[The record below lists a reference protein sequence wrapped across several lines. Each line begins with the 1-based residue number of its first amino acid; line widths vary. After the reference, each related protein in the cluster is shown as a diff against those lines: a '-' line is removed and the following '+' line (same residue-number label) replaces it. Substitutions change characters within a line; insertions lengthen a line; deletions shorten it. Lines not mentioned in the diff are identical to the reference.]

1 MFNSPLNVSN
11 VCTRMVALSL
21 ALALSACM
29 VGPDYQRPEIDV
41 PAAWRLGAT
50 EVGEISN
57 IAWWD
62 QFQNPVLSDL
72 VRTAL
77 ANNKD
82 LEIAT
87 ANVDQAS
94 AQYGIVRS
102 AQFPQLSGGATA
114 ERRRLSETTALGVS
128 PGRATF
134 NDYGV
139 NLSAS
144 FELDIWGR
152 LRRASESARAS
163 LLATQ
168 QGKGTVVLTV
178 VTTVASGYIQL
189 LALDRQLDV
198 AQRTS
203 QSLGEAARLQ
213 RVRFEEGAVPES
225 DYQQAE
231 SQYREAAARVP
242 ELERQIAQQE
252 NFISVLLGRNPGP
265 IPRGRDIDA
274 LIFPAV
280 PDGLPASLLERRP
293 DIRQAEENLI
303 AANADI
309 GVAKAAYFPDISL
322 TGLLGLE
329 SAQLSDL
336 FKGPSKVW
344 SFGVGLTQPIF
355 NAGRIRG
362 QVALAEALQRQALY
376 TYEKSIISAFQ
387 DVENALID
395 RTKFGQIREEQ
406 AKNLEALRRFR
417 DLAELRYSE
426 GATIYLEV
434 ANAEQSFF
442 NAQLAY
448 VATQS
453 QLFQSYANLYK
464 AMGGGWVE
472 DAEGLAG
479 STLPEAQVAGR
490 TGQSAIVAPTD
501 TKVSTETIVQ

>member
-1 MFNSPLNVSN
+1 MLNSALNPSTLRNGAIALVL
-11 VCTRMVALSL
+11 VAS
-21 ALALSACM
+21 LSACM
-29 VGPDYQRPEIDV
+29 VGPDYRRPEVDV

-50 EVGEISN
+50 EASEISN

-62 QFQNPVLSDL
+62 QFQDSVLSEL
-72 VRTAL
+72 VRGAL

-87 ANVDQAS
+87 ANVDQAV

-102 AQFPQLSGGATA
+102 AQFPQVNA
-114 ERRRLSETTALGVS
+114 GVS
-128 PGRATF
+128 AARERSSANAPLPGGRTV

-144 FELDIWGR
+144 FELDVWGK
-152 LRRASESARAS
+152 LRRATESARAN
-163 LLATQ
+163 LLATE

-178 VTTVASGYIQL
+178 VTTVAGAYIQL
-189 LALDRQLDV
+189 RALDGQLEI
-198 AQRTS
+198 AQHTS

-242 ELERQIAQQE
+242 ELEREIAQQE
-252 NFISVLLGRNPGP
+252 NFLSVLLGHNPGP
-265 IPRGRDIDA
+265 IARGQDIDT
-274 LIFPAV
+274 LLFPAV
-280 PDGLPASLLERRP
+280 PEGLPASLLERRP
-293 DIRQAEENLI
+293 DIRQAEQSLI

-322 TGLLGLE
+322 TALLGLE

-336 FKGPSKVW
+336 FKGPSKAW
-344 SFGVGLTQPIF
+344 SFGVGVLQPIF
-355 NAGRIRG
+355 NAGRIRS
-362 QVALAEALQRQALY
+362 QVAQAEALQRQALY

-406 AKNLEALRRFR
+406 VQNVEALRRFR
-417 DLAELRYSE
+417 DLAELRYRE
-426 GATIYLEV
+426 GVTIYLEV
-434 ANAEQSFF
+434 ANAEQSLF

-472 DAEGLAG
+472 G
-479 STLPEAQVAGR
+479 SGGTRWQQCCR
-490 TGQSAIVAPTD
+490 
-501 TKVSTETIVQ
+501 

>member
-1 MFNSPLNVSN
+1 MFNSSLNASAVRN
-11 VCTRMVALSL
+11 GAVALLL
-21 ALALSACM
+21 AVPLSACM
-29 VGPDYQRPEIDV
+29 VGPDYRRPEVDV

-50 EVGEISN
+50 EASEISN

-62 QFQNPVLSDL
+62 QFQDPVLSDL

-87 ANVDQAS
+87 ANVDQAF

-102 AQFPQLSGGATA
+102 AQFPQVNASASATRERSSANIRLGGQ
-114 ERRRLSETTALGVS
+114 
-128 PGRATF
+128 TF

-144 FELDIWGR
+144 FELDIWGK
-152 LRRASESARAS
+152 LRRATESARAS
-163 LLATQ
+163 LLASQ
-168 QGKGTVVLTV
+168 QGKATVVLTV

-189 LALDRQLDV
+189 RALDRQLEI

-213 RVRFEEGAVPES
+213 RVRFEEGAVPAS

-231 SQYREAAARVP
+231 SQYREAVARVP
-242 ELERQIAQQE
+242 ELEREIAQQE
-252 NFISVLLGRNPGP
+252 NFLSVLLGRNPGS

-274 LIFPAV
+274 LLFPAV
-280 PDGLPASLLERRP
+280 PEGLPASLLERRP
-293 DIRQAEENLI
+293 DIRQAEQNLI

-322 TGLLGLE
+322 TALLGLE

-336 FKGPSKVW
+336 FKGPSRVW
-344 SFGVGLTQPIF
+344 SFGTGVLQPIF

-362 QVALAEALQRQALY
+362 QVAQAEALQRQALH

-395 RTKFGQIREEQ
+395 RTKFGQVRDEQ
-406 AKNLEALRRFR
+406 AKNVEALRSFR
-417 DLAELRYSE
+417 DLADLRYRE

-434 ANAEQSFF
+434 ASAEQSLFI
-442 NAQLAY
+442 AQLAY
-448 VATQS
+448 VATQA

-464 AMGGGWVE
+464 AIGGGWV
-472 DAEGLAG
+472 DQAEELVGKSLAG
-479 STLPEAQVAGR
+479 DQES
-490 TGQSAIVAPTD
+490 
-501 TKVSTETIVQ
+501 K

>member
-1 MFNSPLNVSN
+1 MRNATLNRPTARNGASALVL
-11 VCTRMVALSL
+11 ALS
-21 ALALSACM
+21 LSACM
-29 VGPDYQRPEIDV
+29 VGPDYRRPEIDV
-41 PAAWRLGAT
+41 PAAWRLGGT
-50 EVGEISN
+50 EASEISN

-62 QFQNPVLSDL
+62 QFQDPVLSSL
-72 VRTAL
+72 VRTGL

-87 ANVDQAS
+87 ANVDQAF

-102 AQFPQLSGGATA
+102 AQFPQLSADATA
-114 ERRRLSETTALGVS
+114 ERQRSSKTTALGS
-128 PGRATF
+128 AAGRGQF
-134 NDYGV
+134 NDFGV

-144 FELDIWGR
+144 FELDVWGR

-163 LLATQ
+163 LLASQ
-168 QGKGTVVLTV
+168 QGRGTVVLTV

-189 LALDRQLDV
+189 RALDRQLEI

-231 SQYREAAARVP
+231 SQYREAVARVP
-242 ELERQIAQQE
+242 ELEREIAQQE
-252 NFISVLLGRNPGP
+252 NFISVLLGHNPGP

-274 LIFPAV
+274 LLFPAV

-336 FKGPSKVW
+336 FKGSSKAW
-344 SFGVGLTQPIF
+344 SVGASVLQPIF
-355 NAGRIRG
+355 NAGRISS
-362 QVALAEALQRQALY
+362 QVARAEAIQREALY

-406 AKNLEALRRFR
+406 AKNLAALRRFR

-434 ANAEQSFF
+434 ANAEQSLF
-442 NAQLAY
+442 NAQLLY
-448 VATQS
+448 VTTQS

-472 DAEGLAG
+472 EAEQLVGNGPAANG
-479 STLPEAQVAGR
+479 E
-490 TGQSAIVAPTD
+490 D
-501 TKVSTETIVQ
+501 K

>member
-1 MFNSPLNVSN
+1 MFNSTLNASRVRT
-11 VCTRMVALSL
+11 CML
-21 ALALSACM
+21 ALLLAAPLSACM
-29 VGPDYQRPEIDV
+29 VGPDYRRPEVDV

-50 EVGEISN
+50 EAGELSN

-62 QFQNPVLSDL
+62 QFQDPVLSNL

-87 ANVDQAS
+87 ANVDQAF

-102 AQFPQLSGGATA
+102 AQFPQLNASASAARERSSANTVLPGG
-114 ERRRLSETTALGVS
+114 R
-128 PGRATF
+128 TF
-134 NDYGV
+134 PDYGV

-144 FELDIWGR
+144 FELDVWGK
-152 LRRASESARAS
+152 LRRATESARAS
-163 LLATQ
+163 LLASE

-189 LALDRQLDV
+189 RALDRQLEI

-213 RVRFEEGAVPES
+213 RVRFEEGAVPAS

-231 SQYREAAARVP
+231 SQYREAVARVP
-242 ELERQIAQQE
+242 ELEREIAQQE
-252 NFISVLLGRNPGP
+252 NFISVLLGHNPGLV
-265 IPRGRDIDA
+265 PRGRDIDA
-274 LIFPAV
+274 LLFPAV
-280 PDGLPASLLERRP
+280 PDGLPASLLQRRP
-293 DIRQAEENLI
+293 DIRQAEQNLI
-303 AANADI
+303 AANANI

-322 TGLLGLE
+322 TALLGLE

-336 FKGPSKVW
+336 FKGPSRAW
-344 SFGVGLTQPIF
+344 SFGAGVLQPIF
-355 NAGRIRG
+355 NAGRIRS
-362 QVALAEALQRQALY
+362 QVAQAEAVQRQALH

-395 RTKFGQIREEQ
+395 RTKFGQVREEQ
-406 AKNLEALRRFR
+406 AKNVEALRSFR
-417 DLAELRYSE
+417 DLADLRYRE

-434 ANAEQSFF
+434 ANAEQSLF

-448 VATQS
+448 VATQAL
-453 QLFQSYANLYK
+453 LFQSYANLYK
-464 AMGGGWVE
+464 ATGGGWV
-472 DAEGLAG
+472 DQAEELVGKSLAG
-479 STLPEAQVAGR
+479 DQES
-490 TGQSAIVAPTD
+490 
-501 TKVSTETIVQ
+501 K

>member
-1 MFNSPLNVSN
+1 MFNSSLNASGVRN
-11 VCTRMVALSL
+11 GAL
-21 ALALSACM
+21 ALLLVVPLSACM
-29 VGPDYQRPEIDV
+29 VGPDYRRPEVEV
-41 PAAWRLGAT
+41 PVAWRLGAT
-50 EVGEISN
+50 EASEISN

-62 QFQNPVLSDL
+62 QFQDPVLSSL

-87 ANVDQAS
+87 ANVDQAV

-102 AQFPQLSGGATA
+102 AQFPQVNASASAARERSSANILLGG
-114 ERRRLSETTALGVS
+114 R
-128 PGRATF
+128 TF
-134 NDYGV
+134 TDYGV

-152 LRRASESARAS
+152 LRRATESARAS
-163 LLATQ
+163 LLASQ

-178 VTTVASGYIQL
+178 VTTVASGYIL
-189 LALDRQLDV
+189 LRALDRQLEI

-213 RVRFEEGAVPES
+213 RVRFEEGAVPAS

-231 SQYREAAARVP
+231 SQYREAVARVP
-242 ELERQIAQQE
+242 ELEREIAQQE
-252 NFISVLLGRNPGP
+252 NFISVLLGQNPGL

-274 LIFPAV
+274 LLFPAV
-280 PDGLPASLLERRP
+280 PDGLPASLLQRRP
-293 DIRQAEENLI
+293 DIRQAEQNLI
-303 AANADI
+303 AANANI

-322 TGLLGLE
+322 TALLGLE

-336 FKGPSKVW
+336 FKGPSRTW
-344 SFGVGLTQPIF
+344 SFGAGVLQPIF
-355 NAGRIRG
+355 NAGRIRS
-362 QVALAEALQRQALY
+362 QVAQAEALQRQALH

-395 RTKFGQIREEQ
+395 RTKFSQVREEQ
-406 AKNLEALRRFR
+406 AKNVEALRSFR
-417 DLAELRYSE
+417 DLADLRYRE

-434 ANAEQSFF
+434 ASAEQSLFI
-442 NAQLAY
+442 AQLAY

-464 AMGGGWVE
+464 AMGGGWV
-472 DAEGLAG
+472 DQAEELVGKSLAG
-479 STLPEAQVAGR
+479 DQES
-490 TGQSAIVAPTD
+490 
-501 TKVSTETIVQ
+501 K